1 MDVMR
6 DGRNAKRQFCALQCK
21 DQLRD
26 LNYLNQKITTTIDT
40 LDGPTFENNLILSHQ
55 VDLCPQ
61 WSFQLKLLKITKSIL
76 QQKVGSIALLV
87 W

>member
-40 LDGPTFENNLILSHQ
+40 LDGPTFENNLILNHQ
-55 VDLCPQ
+55 VDFVSSVVIPAEAVKNNQ
-61 WSFQLKLLKITKSIL
+61 EYFAAK
-76 QQKVGSIALLV
+76 GR
-87 W
+87 